1 MPRDGRAVLVV
12 DDDRINRALL
22 SKLLENEGYRS
33 RTAVDGREALTALG
47 EEPFDAVLLDI
58 VMPEIDGLEVLRTL
72 KGDATLWHIP
82 VIVISGLEDVESIVE
97 CLELGADDYVQKP
110 FDPVL
115 LRARLNACL
124 ARRQFHDLEVEYQ
137 KIVQE
142 QAAELEEL
150 RREAS
155 KDSNHDSPRSAPV
168 AVLAVGLTGLTDIA
182 AETEPAAVIAL
193 VDMFHATVQTL
204 ADRCDGSICGQ
215 SADRVTVV
223 FGDPAP
229 NLASG
234 GVTMAAALDQ
244 ELAAVLPPPAL
255 SWRAGLGA
263 GDATVGTVSRIRA
276 PHTAA
281 VGPVVDR
288 AVQLCSLAPRGVVLL
303 DEGAFAAVRARPGG
317 ELDAERWGE
326 TGDSGPPVYRLHQQ
340 PVDGS

>member
-1 MPRDGRAVLVV
+1 MARDGKAVLVV

-22 SKLLENEGYRS
+22 SKMLDDEGYRS
-33 RTAVDGREALTALG
+33 RTAVDGREALEALG

-58 VMPEIDGLEVLRTL
+58 VMPEVDGLEVLRTL
-72 KGDATLWHIP
+72 KGDARLWHIP

-97 CLELGADDYVQKP
+97 CLQLGADDYVQKP

-142 QAAELEEL
+142 QAAELEQL
-150 RREAS
+150 RQEAS
-155 KDSNHDSPRSAPV
+155 KDSARDSPRSAPV
-168 AVLAVGLTGLTDIA
+168 AVLDVRLTGLNDIA

-193 VDMFHATVQTL
+193 VDMFHTAVQAM
-204 ADRCDGSICGQ
+204 ADRCAGSICGQ

-223 FGDPAP
+223 FGGQAP
-229 NLASG
+229 DTASG
-234 GVTMAAALDQ
+234 GLTMAAALDK
-244 ELAAVLPPPAL
+244 ELVTILPPPAL
-255 SWRAGLGA
+255 GWRAGLAA
-263 GDATVGTVSRIRA
+263 GEATVGTASGTRV

-288 AVQLCSLAPRGVVLL
+288 AVRLCSLAPRGAVLL
-303 DEGAFAAVRARPGG
+303 DEAVRSQAGDA
-317 ELDAERWGE
+317 LDAERWEE
-326 TGDSGPPVYRLHQQ
+326 TGDAGPPVYQLQRR
-340 PVDGS
+340 PVDRS